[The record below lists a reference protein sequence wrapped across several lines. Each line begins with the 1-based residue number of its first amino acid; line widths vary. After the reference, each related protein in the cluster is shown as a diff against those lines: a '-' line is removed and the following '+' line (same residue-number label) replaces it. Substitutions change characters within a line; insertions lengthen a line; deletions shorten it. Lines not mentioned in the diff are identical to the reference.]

1 MEISTKKSKKEMND
15 SLLEFKQH
23 SVNLFNSNEKKK
35 KERKK
40 RMIIF
45 FIGIFLYL
53 IFTVADI
60 IIQYKNNIGK
70 NNLLIDDY
78 IFISGII
85 LIIITV
91 KCNKVYYCY
100 LVYHCLAMLENL
112 VNDII
117 FFALYIKK
125 YKKSRHI
132 FNFFISYCVI
142 KFVASYFLF
151 MIYALIFG
159 NLFLPL
165 FEGIK

>member
-1 MEISTKKSKKEMND
+1 MAINKKND
-15 SLLEFKQH
+15 SILEFKQH
-23 SVNLFNSNEKKK
+23 SVNLHNPKEVQKKMTE

-40 RMIIF
+40 MLIILFIDVF
-45 FIGIFLYL
+45 FYL
-53 IFTVADI
+53 LFTIADI

-78 IFISGII
+78 VFICGII

-100 LVYHCLAMLENL
+100 LFYHCLAMLENL

-117 FFALYIKK
+117 FFVLYIKK

-151 MIYALIFG
+151 MVYELTFG
-159 NLFLPL
+159 NLFMAD
-165 FEGIK
+165 I

>member
-53 IFTVADI
+53 IFTVVDI

-70 NNLLIDDY
+70 NNLLIDDFIFILSLII
-78 IFISGII
+78 IFISI
-85 LIIITV
+85 LYQKI
-91 KCNKVYYCY
+91 YYCY
-100 LVYHCLAMLENL
+100 IFFHGLSMLEYL
-112 VNDII
+112 INDIV
-117 FFALYIKK
+117 FFELYIKK
-125 YKKSRHI
+125 YKKSRHV
-132 FNFFISYCVI
+132 FNFFISYCII
-142 KFVASYFLF
+142 KFFASFFIFKLYEST
-151 MIYALIFG
+151 FG
-159 NLFLPL
+159 N
-165 FEGIK
+165 